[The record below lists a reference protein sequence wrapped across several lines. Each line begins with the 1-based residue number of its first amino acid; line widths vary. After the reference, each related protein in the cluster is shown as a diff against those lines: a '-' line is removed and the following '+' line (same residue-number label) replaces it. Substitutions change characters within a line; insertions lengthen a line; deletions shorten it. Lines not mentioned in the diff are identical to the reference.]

1 MTEPGVTI
9 FTPPGDDLA
18 VLELP
23 RDRLAALFGFRH
35 WILDTARSIPDTPTI
50 VNGVGERFRKCG
62 LHLDRMMTGVEVRHS
77 ERAAVGRIWEPGKE
91 PTEFFFMHGEAGDS
105 GYRDSP
111 FRHAHETGR
120 WVRLDLAAI
129 ADNAFRVV
137 PELKASGFTDYLAIP
152 APGAGGMR
160 NGFSFATRHPG
171 GFDANDIAILRFTMP
186 ALAGLMEL
194 LVTRRILTEVARIY
208 LGAEPARRVLAGD
221 VRRGEIMPLRA
232 VIMFADMRRFTDT
245 SMHLTAQQTVDL
257 LNAYYDCV
265 VAPVESRGGEILKF
279 IADGLLAEFHADEGE
294 EPEAAAHALAAA
306 QDALTRVAAL
316 NAAGTA
322 PAPFEIGIALHIGEA
337 AYGNVGSGER
347 QDYTVIGRDVNIA
360 ARIAALCGTLAAP
373 LLLSEACAGW
383 LPAIPMQDAGAHS
396 LKGVSGQTRVLAPT
410 G

>member
-18 VLELP
+18 VLALQ

-35 WILDTARSIPDTPTI
+35 WILETARAIADTATI
-50 VNGVGERFRKCG
+50 VNGVGDRFRKCG
-62 LHLDRMMTGVEVRHS
+62 VPLDRMMTGAEVRHS
-77 ERAAVGRIWEPGKE
+77 ERAAVGRIWELGRE
-91 PTEFFFMHGEAGDS
+91 PTEYYFMHGEAGEA

-111 FRHAHETGR
+111 FRHAHETGQ
-120 WVRLDLAAI
+120 WVRLDLGVI
-129 ADNAFRVV
+129 ADDAYHVV

-160 NGFSFATRHPG
+160 NAFSFATRRPG
-171 GFDANDIAILRFTMP
+171 GFDADDIAILRFAMP

-194 LVTRRILTEVARIY
+194 LVTRRILAEVARIY
-208 LGAEPARRVLAGD
+208 LGAEPAKRVLAGD

-232 VIMFADMRRFTDT
+232 VIMFADMRRFTDI
-245 SMHLTAQQTVDL
+245 SMHLSAQQTVDL

-279 IADGLLAEFHADEGE
+279 IGDGLLGVFHADEGE
-294 EPEAAAHALAAA
+294 EPEAAAHALEAARE
-306 QDALTRVAAL
+306 ALARVVAL

-322 PAPFEIGIALHIGEA
+322 PAPFDIGIALHIGAA

-396 LKGVSGQTRVLAPT
+396 LKGVKGPTRVMEPK